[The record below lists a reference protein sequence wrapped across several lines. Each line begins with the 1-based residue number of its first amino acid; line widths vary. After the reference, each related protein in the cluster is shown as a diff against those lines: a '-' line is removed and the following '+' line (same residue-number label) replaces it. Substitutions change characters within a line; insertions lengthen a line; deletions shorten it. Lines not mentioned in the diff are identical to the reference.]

1 MKKNERLLS
10 LDVATRHRAVY
21 RQRLVC
27 RVTHSSQQPYSLFH
41 FACSIQAKTLFE
53 GIAAPQENKEEQ
65 NLCVL
70 FFLSFFALI
79 CHSEHA
85 VEESKK
91 TDEMSHIRS
100 T

>member
-10 LDVATRHRAVY
+10 LDVLRGLDLFMLVGLQPVLRAALLTVPLVLYLKPRTQVMAT
-21 RQRLVC
+21 
-27 RVTHSSQQPYSLFH
+27 
-41 FACSIQAKTLFE
+41 
-53 GIAAPQENKEEQ
+53 PQENKEEQ